1 MAFIAP
7 IVAAGVGL
15 ASAIGKSIPGK
26 QGKYNRRQLNDLLAR
41 QKSGE
46 LGLTG
51 EERQFLTNQQM
62 TKVGRGAT
70 ETRQRQEAMLHSQP
84 GGSSS
89 SVGDLARAQMAEQRS
104 VGESSL
110 AASRNI
116 EAAHLARQ
124 AAEEQ
129 EIEQRMAFK
138 SAKARQAGEA
148 WTQLGG
154 DVAQAAVGANFL
166 GDMGLGAFGGDGT
179 DWQQFSNELA
189 GRGMD
194 AQQVDYWRNLAQT
207 DMEEYSRQMNQ
218 LQQNQTQLPGGM

>member
-1 MAFIAP
+1 MAWVAP
-7 IVAAGVGL
+7 VIAAGTAA
-15 ASAIGKSIPGK
+15 ASAIGKTVKSS
-26 QGKYNRRQLNDLLAR
+26 QGRYNRRQLNALLAR
-41 QKSGE
+41 QEQGE

-51 EERQFLTNQQM
+51 EERAFLTQQQM
-62 TKVGRGAT
+62 DPARRKAT
-70 ETRQRQEAMLHSQP
+70 ETRQRQEAMLHGGAP
-84 GGSSS
+84 GVESSI
-89 SVGDLARAQMAEQRS
+89 GNLARAQEAEQRAVS
-104 VGESSL
+104 EGSL

-129 EIEQRMAFK
+129 EIEGRLAFK

-154 DVAQAAVGANFL
+154 DVAQAAVGENFL
-166 GDMGLGAFGGDGT
+166 GNMGLGAFGGDGT

-194 AQQVDYWRNLAQT
+194 AQQVNYWTQLAQT
-207 DMEEYSRQMNQ
+207 DMEEFNRQMAAMA
-218 LQQNQTQLPGGM
+218 QTAAPGGM